1 MKVVWW
7 REHAFV
13 AVKSDYIAHAIKE
26 RGAMT
31 ALNKMLIERRSLDGI
46 EILIDII

>member
-1 MKVVWW
+1 MKAVWW
-7 REHAFV
+7 RENAFV
-13 AVKSDYIAHAIKE
+13 AVKSDYIAHAVKD

-31 ALNKMLIERRSLDGI
+31 TLNKMLIERRSLDGI